1 MRFYLLGKL
10 FLVNKI
16 LTAWLSSPEPSA
28 FSDILLFLNEKRRF
42 CTAVKNWSDIFVF
55 FSGKRGQTTAI
66 APAFV
71 LSEGAFISSRVNDAP
86 RARFSWDDPGTL
98 RMRIS
103 SPVPETCC
111 NRTDRYTAH
120 HRLTGRKSGRNSVS
134 GNRRDKCV

>member
-16 LTAWLSSPEPSA
+16 LTARVSPPEPYAISH
-28 FSDILLFLNEKRRF
+28 ILLFLNEKRRF
-42 CTAVKNWSDIFVF
+42 CTAVKRWSDIIVF
-55 FSGKRGQTTAI
+55 SSNKRSKTTAI
-66 APAFV
+66 APALV

-103 SPVPETCC
+103 SPVLETCC
-111 NRTDRYTAH
+111 DRTDRYTAH